1 MTNKINQQIEKY
13 LMWCKTVADMT
24 EQTVTSKSY
33 ILYRF
38 ARQTGI
44 SSASQITNELFNDW
58 KHGMLSGQL
67 TGKKHLPNTCNVRIR
82 TLRAFVRWLKDCDI
96 CRVSAQTPFMRLVRQ
111 TDEQDYIFYTR
122 KQIELILRKSTTT
135 EKAMICLLFESGLRL
150 TEFQNIKLE
159 DIDFDEKSITVI
171 GKGRKRGK
179 VFFTSECANYLA
191 NYINEKNIMFGYLW
205 QSERNDFFPY
215 TRDALRYKMR
225 QAFER
230 AGFSGFAP
238 HQLRHSFA
246 TDLIESG
253 ATIYEAQ
260 KLLRHNSSR
269 TTEAYIHNLRNSL
282 GDVYSRL
289 KKQGIY
295 DKDSIYWT
303 HRESFKKQEVYYK
316 EKA

>member
-1 MTNKINQQIEKY
+1 MKIEEQIKNY
-13 LMWCKTVADMT
+13 LEWCKDVADMT
-24 EQTVTSKSY
+24 EQTISSKSY

-38 ARQTGI
+38 ARQTNI
-44 SSASQITNELFNDW
+44 KNATQITNELFNNW
-58 KHGMLSGQL
+58 KYGMLSGEL

-82 TLRAFVRWLKDCDI
+82 TVRAFVKWLEECDI
-96 CRVSAQTPFMRLVRQ
+96 CKVPAQTPFMRLVRQ
-111 TDEQDYIFYTR
+111 TDEQEYTFYNRDQVKKVLDSATV
-122 KQIELILRKSTTT
+122 T

-159 DIDFDEKSITVI
+159 DIDFDEKSITVV

-179 VFFTSECANYLA
+179 VFFTSDCANYLV

-205 QSERNDFFPY
+205 QSERNGFFPY

-246 TDLIESG
+246 TDLIENG

-269 TTEAYIHNLRNSL
+269 TTETYIHNLQNSL

-289 KKQGIY
+289 KRQGVY

-303 HRESFKKQEVYYK
+303 HRENFKNQEVYYK